1 MYQALY
7 RKWRPRTFDD
17 VVGQDHITETLK
29 RQVASGRLSHAYLFT
44 GTRGTGKTTCAK
56 ILSRAVNCQNPVDGN
71 PCNQCPACLGIE
83 NGSIL
88 DVLELDAASNNGVD
102 QVRAL
107 RDEAVYTPAAVRKRV
122 YIVDEVHMLSTP
134 AFNALLKILEEPPEH
149 LMFILATTEL
159 HKVPATI
166 KSRCQ
171 QFSFKRILPGQI
183 AQRLGYVAG
192 QEGIDLTGEGAAL
205 LARLADGGMRDALS
219 LLDQCA
225 GAGQRVDEQEI
236 LDTLGLAGNL
246 ETAKLMG
253 LIAAHDTA
261 GALETLG
268 RLYGNGKDVSSV
280 LEELSSLARDLLL
293 RKTAPQ
299 GGTALLTGGYDG
311 NTMRSLGE
319 QFTAPRLLQILKLL
333 QSTLPELARS
343 SSRRTDAELC
353 LIRLCD
359 ERLDDSAAGLAARV
373 ARLEELLAGGI
384 PASVVTPAPPAAP
397 VPQPAAPVQ
406 SPPCA
411 PRRSAQT
418 GGPQRGRHAP
428 LGGGAAA
435 PAPRAGGGALLRPAG
450 PAPGPAGG
458 PSRPGG
464 GCPACRPQ
472 SQRRGRGDL
481 RLLARLRGRPGGEGA
496 PLGPALPQQPGKSHR
511 RLEERLPHPVGG
523 QRVYPGHAQ
532 QAHRH
537 PARGPGGRCLL
548 RHGGDPCVRGSGAAP
563 GGGGLRAP
571 DCRGEARR
579 FGRPAG
585 LRGPVR
591 QHQNSVIRPSAMP
604 AGETAKKSRP
614 PAHGGGRRKW
624 KECCH
629 MAKGFG
635 SRGIPGM
642 GGGMNMNMIKQ
653 AQKMQQDMLKMQQ
666 ELEEKTYEASAG
678 GGVVTASV
686 SGKRELKSLTIDP
699 DAVDPDDVEMLED
712 MIVAAVNEALRA
724 AESDAASNMQKL
736 TGGLGLPF

>member
-225 GAGQRVDEQEI
+225 GGGQRVDEQEI

-246 ETAKLMG
+246 ETARLMG

-299 GGTALLTGGYDG
+299 GGAALLTGGYDG

-359 ERLDDSAAGLAARV
+359 ERLDDSATGLAARV

-384 PASVVTPAPPAAP
+384 PASAVTPAPPAAP

-406 SPPCA
+406 PA
-411 PRRSAQT
+411 P
-418 GGPQRGRHAP
+418 AP
-428 LGGGAAA
+428 TPAA
-435 PAPRAGGGALLRPAG
+435 PAAPPRPAAPSAADTPPWEEERPPLPPEPEEEPSYDL
-450 PAPGPAGG
+450 PAPPPAQPEAPPAPAAAAQPAA
-458 PSRPGG
+458 PS
-464 GCPACRPQ
+464 
-472 SQRRGRGDL
+472 
-481 RLLARLRGRPGGEGA
+481 
-496 PLGPALPQQPGKSHR
+496 
-511 RLEERLPHPVGG
+511 
-523 QRVYPGHAQ
+523 
-532 QAHRH
+532 
-537 PARGPGGRCLL
+537 
-548 RHGGDPCVRGSGAAP
+548 P
-563 GGGGLRAP
+563 GGGGGGNSPPSGPPSRP
-571 DCRGEARR
+571 VWRGRCPPRSSPSSITRQRSPACGRTASSPCGWTASLPGPCSTSPPSPSPWPRRRPPSSARR
-579 FGRPAG
+579 RP
-585 LRGPVR
+585 
-591 QHQNSVIRPSAMP
+591 
-604 AGETAKKSRP
+604 
-614 PAHGGGRRKW
+614 
-624 KECCH
+624 
-629 MAKGFG
+629 GF
-635 SRGIPGM
+635 PW
-642 GGGMNMNMIKQ
+642 
-653 AQKMQQDMLKMQQ
+653 
-666 ELEEKTYEASAG
+666 
-678 GGVVTASV
+678 
-686 SGKRELKSLTIDP
+686 
-699 DAVDPDDVEMLED
+699 
-712 MIVAAVNEALRA
+712 
-724 AESDAASNMQKL
+724 
-736 TGGLGLPF
+736 